1 MSETPRRR
9 TQERRPQER
18 RTQEQRRA
26 ETERRVLEAATALI
40 AATGSRSVTLA
51 QVGEAAGYS
60 RGIVYHQFGSRERL
74 IEAVLD
80 RAQNLGLPDSAD
92 DGLGH
97 LVAIVET
104 YLQAVARRAPTTRA
118 FLQLW
123 MEAVAADPVVAPLF
137 AERDEGFRRFLAD
150 VVRRGIADGSVR
162 SEVDPAAAATVLMA
176 LLRGAG
182 LQLIATPPVDDV
194 SGIVREAVRA
204 VRTAYL
210 A

>member
-1 MSETPRRR
+1 MSETP
-9 TQERRPQER
+9 PR

-80 RAQNLGLPDSAD
+80 RAQRLGLPESAD

-97 LVAIVET
+97 LLAIVET

-150 VVRRGIADGSVR
+150 VIRRGLADGSVR
-162 SEVDPAAAATVLMA
+162 SDADPDAAGAVVMA
-176 LLRGAG
+176 LLRGTS

-194 SGIVREAVRA
+194 SGVLREAVRT
-204 VRTAYL
+204 VRA
-210 A
+210 AFGA

>member
-1 MSETPRRR
+1 MSETP
-9 TQERRPQER
+9 PR

-80 RAQNLGLPDSAD
+80 RAQRLGLPESAD

-97 LVAIVET
+97 LLAIVET

-137 AERDEGFRRFLAD
+137 AERDEGFRRFLAEM
-150 VVRRGIADGSVR
+150 VRRGLADGSVR
-162 SEVDPAAAATVLMA
+162 SDADPDAAGAVVMA
-176 LLRGAG
+176 LLRGTS

-194 SGIVREAVRA
+194 SGVLREAVRT
-204 VRTAYL
+204 VRA
-210 A
+210 AFGA

>member
-1 MSETPRRR
+1 MSETP
-9 TQERRPQER
+9 PR

-80 RAQNLGLPDSAD
+80 RAQRLGLPESAD

-97 LVAIVET
+97 LLAIVET

-150 VVRRGIADGSVR
+150 VIRRGRADGSVR
-162 SEVDPAAAATVLMA
+162 SDTDPDAAGAVVMA
-176 LLRGAG
+176 LLRGTS

-194 SGIVREAVRA
+194 SGVLREAVRT
-204 VRTAYL
+204 VRA
-210 A
+210 AFGA

>member
-1 MSETPRRR
+1 MTETPRRR
-9 TQERRPQER
+9 TQER

-60 RGIVYHQFGSRERL
+60 RGIVYHHFGSRERL

-137 AERDEGFRRFLAD
+137 AERDEGFRRFLTD

-162 SEVDPAAAATVLMA
+162 SGVDPAAAATVLMA
-176 LLRGAG
+176 LLRGTS
-182 LQLIATPPVDDV
+182 LQLIATPPADDV
-194 SGIVREAVRA
+194 SGIVREAVRT

>member
-1 MSETPRRR
+1 VSETP
-9 TQERRPQER
+9 PR

-80 RAQNLGLPDSAD
+80 RAQRLGLPESAD

-97 LVAIVET
+97 LLAIVET

-150 VVRRGIADGSVR
+150 VIRRGRADGSVR
-162 SEVDPAAAATVLMA
+162 SDADPDAAGAVVMA
-176 LLRGAG
+176 LLRGTS

-194 SGIVREAVRA
+194 SGVLREAVRT
-204 VRTAYL
+204 VRA
-210 A
+210 AFGA

>member
-1 MSETPRRR
+1 
-9 TQERRPQER
+9 
-18 RTQEQRRA
+18 
-26 ETERRVLEAATALI
+26 VLEAATALI

-80 RAQNLGLPDSAD
+80 RAQDLGLPDSAD

-137 AERDEGFRRFLAD
+137 AERDAGFRQFLAD
-150 VVRRGIADGSVR
+150 VVRRGLADGSVR
-162 SEVDPAAAATVLMA
+162 SDADPAAAAAVLMA
-176 LLRGAG
+176 LLRGTS
-182 LQLIATPPVDDV
+182 LQLITTPPVDDV
-194 SGIVREAVRA
+194 SGVVREAVRT
-204 VRTAYL
+204 VRTAYRS
-210 A
+210 

>member
-1 MSETPRRR
+1 VSETP
-9 TQERRPQER
+9 PR

-80 RAQNLGLPDSAD
+80 RAQRLGLPESAD

-97 LVAIVET
+97 LLAIVET

-137 AERDEGFRRFLAD
+137 AERDEGFRRFLAEM
-150 VVRRGIADGSVR
+150 VRRGLADGSVR
-162 SEVDPAAAATVLMA
+162 SDADPDAAGAVVMA
-176 LLRGAG
+176 LLRGTS

-194 SGIVREAVRA
+194 SGVLREAVRT
-204 VRTAYL
+204 VRA
-210 A
+210 AFGA

>member
-9 TQERRPQER
+9 TQER

-60 RGIVYHQFGSRERL
+60 RGIVYYQFGSRERL

-176 LLRGAG
+176 LLRGTG
-182 LQLIATPPVDDV
+182 LQLIATPPADDV